1 MIPHS
6 PSYGTINKTRIQVHL
21 FRRYKLGNILTFW
34 EPLNIGSRIT
44 LILRNLKNVSFRLR
58 HMENQSVQSL
68 SHIWLF
74 TAPWTEACQG
84 FPVHHQLPEFTQ
96 THVHVHWVGYAIQP
110 SHPLSSPSPPAFNLS
125 QQQGLFQWVSF
136 SHQVAKVLEFQPQHQ
151 SFQWIFRTDFLYN
164 WLVWSPCIPTLKS
177 LFQHHSSKASIL
189 QRSAFFMVQ
198 LSYPYM
204 ISGKTIA
211 LSRRSFVGKVMSL
224 LFNMLSSFV
233 IVFLPRSKRLLIS
246 CMQLPFA
253 VILEPKKVK
262 SVTSHLCTM
271 KWWDQMP
278 LSSFFECWVLS
289 QILRSPLT
297 FIKRLFSFS
306 LLSAIR
312 VVSSVYLTLLIF
324 LLVILIPAFA
334 SFSLAFHMTY
344 SAYTTLQK

>member
-1 MIPHS
+1 MQTLTKRKFQS
-6 PSYGTINKTRIQVHL
+6 FQ
-21 FRRYKLGNILTFW
+21 FRC
-34 EPLNIGSRIT
+34 
-44 LILRNLKNVSFRLR
+44 
-58 HMENQSVQSL
+58 SVISDL
-68 SHIWLF
+68 WL
-74 TAPWTEACQG
+74 PC
-84 FPVHHQLPEFTQ
+84 
-96 THVHVHWVGYAIQP
+96 
-110 SHPLSSPSPPAFNLS
+110 PSPITRACGKSCPSSRWCHPTISSSVIPFSSRLQSFPASGSFPMS
-125 QQQGLFQWVSF
+125 QFFTSGGQSIGASATVEAHW
-136 SHQVAKVLEFQPQHQ
+136 KVMT
-151 SFQWIFRTDFLYN
+151 FQWIFRTDFLYN

-344 SAYTTLQK
+344 SAYK